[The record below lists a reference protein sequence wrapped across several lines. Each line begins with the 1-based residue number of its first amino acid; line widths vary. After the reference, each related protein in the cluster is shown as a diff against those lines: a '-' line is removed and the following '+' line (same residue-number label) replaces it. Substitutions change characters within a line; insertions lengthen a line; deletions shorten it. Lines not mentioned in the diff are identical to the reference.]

1 MTTITPEATP
11 RRDRGARRAASPEA
25 PAEVA
30 AVVAAALA
38 AHAGRRGPLL
48 PVLHAVQHALGH
60 VPDSAVPLIALGLN
74 LSRADV
80 HGVLTFYTDL
90 RRTPGGRISVQVC
103 RGEACQAVGAAEL
116 VTAAQHR
123 FGVDLGATTTDGL
136 VSLDEVFC
144 LGNCALG
151 PSALVTSALVAGQC
165 LGRLKG
171 VDGAQ
176 RLARAVACVAEAEAT
191 GAGAG
196 IAGSQV
202 SA

>member
-1 MTTITPEATP
+1 MTAITSETG
-11 RRDRGARRAASPEA
+11 RRRERGAPRAVSPEA
-25 PAEVA
+25 PAEVVA
-30 AVVAAALA
+30 AVAAALTE
-38 AHAGRRGPLL
+38 HAGRRGPLL

-60 VPDSAVPLIALGLN
+60 VPDSAVPLIGEGLN

-90 RRTPGGRISVQVC
+90 RRTPGGRVAVQVC

-116 VTAAQHR
+116 VTAAQQR
-123 FGVDLGATTTDGL
+123 FGVELGATTADGE

-165 LGRLKG
+165 LGRLNG
-171 VDGAQ
+171 ADGAE
-176 RLARAVACVAEAEAT
+176 RLARAVAMAD
-191 GAGAG
+191 AG
-196 IAGSQV
+196 IAGPEV
-202 SA
+202 SS